1 MPMLAKDD
9 EQAIQ
14 ALFDSADR
22 ALVCADVDALAR
34 VFADDYIQ
42 YDASGKPFT
51 KQEILTSL
59 RTTAVRYPSIVSTGR
74 TVRVFGDFAVV
85 HGSESDEVEKGGQ
98 RLTVKYLYMDVA
110 RKKDGVWQIVAGQL
124 AVPQ

>member
-1 MPMLAKDD
+1 MAAKDD

-14 ALFDSADR
+14 ALFEAADR
-22 ALVCADVDALAR
+22 ALVSGDVDALAR

-51 KQEILTSL
+51 KQEILANLGTS
-59 RTTAVRYPSIVSTGR
+59 TIRYPSIVSTGR
-74 TVRVFGDFAVV
+74 TIRVFGDFAVV
-85 HGSESDEVEKGGQ
+85 HGSESDEVESGGQ
-98 RLTVKYLYMDVA
+98 RSTVKYLYMDVA

-124 AVPQ
+124 VKLQE